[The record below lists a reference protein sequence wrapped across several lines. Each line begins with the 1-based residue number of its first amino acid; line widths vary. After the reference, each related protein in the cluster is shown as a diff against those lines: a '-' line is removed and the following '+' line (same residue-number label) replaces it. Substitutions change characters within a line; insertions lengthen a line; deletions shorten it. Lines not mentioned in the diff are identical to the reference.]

1 MARSHDVTVV
11 LPTKDRPVL
20 LTQTL
25 ASVRSQE
32 GVTAQVIVVD
42 DGSSVPFTDDGTS
55 GLHVRVLRHD
65 RPMGVSAARNHGLAE
80 VTTPW
85 VAFLDDDDLWGP
97 HKLARQLAAV
107 TETGFRWACSASV
120 SFSGDQ
126 VLDVTDAPLQNDLSL
141 ELLRGNCVPGSA
153 SSVLVCAALAR
164 EVGGFDES
172 LPSLE
177 DWDLWIR
184 LAQESRVARVAQVDV
199 AYRRHRRSMSHDLS
213 DQRTALSS
221 IQRKY
226 RQRHPPLL
234 VEPDVYF
241 LHYWGR
247 MELRSGARASGLR
260 RLANLLV
267 RHGHLAVLRTAV
279 GAALP
284 QVAQRHLRAR
294 RLAARGTPDWDWL
307 DPYLGT

>member
-1 MARSHDVTVV
+1 MELSPEVTVV

-20 LTQTL
+20 LRQTL
-25 ASVRSQE
+25 ASVSAQE
-32 GVTAQVIVVD
+32 GVAAQVIVVD
-42 DGSSVPFTDDGTS
+42 DGSSVPFADDGTS
-55 GLHVRVLRHD
+55 GLAVRVLRHD
-65 RPMGVSAARNHGLAE
+65 RPLGVSAARNHGLAE

-97 HKLARQLAAV
+97 RKLARQLAAV
-107 TETGFRWACSASV
+107 DDTGFDWACSATA
-120 SFSGDQ
+120 SFLRDQ
-126 VLDVTDAPLQNDLSL
+126 VLDVTDAPVQDDLSR

-153 SSVLVCAALAR
+153 SSVLVRTALAR

-177 DWDLWIR
+177 DWDFWIR
-184 LAQESRVARVAQVDV
+184 LAQRSRVARVAEVDV
-199 AYRRHRRSMSHDLS
+199 AYRVHHRSMSHDLS
-213 DQRTALSS
+213 DQRAALLS

-226 RQRHPPLL
+226 RQLDPPLL
-234 VEPDVYF
+234 VEPDAYF
-241 LHYWGR
+241 LQYWAR
-247 MELRSGARASGLR
+247 IELRSGARASGLR
-260 RLANLLV
+260 RLAHLLV

-294 RLAARGTPDWDWL
+294 RLAARGTPDWSWL
-307 DPYLGT
+307 HPYLAT